1 MLSRTIG
8 GNDPGIDNVMI
19 SVSPAHILI
28 MSPLQVGPYVRLE
41 LGQERAFFIDDGALS
56 HAFVPCGH
64 VTTERTAES
73 VTTTLCTSSV
83 LCVLYIMYIQCLVA
97 IGW

>member
-1 MLSRTIG
+1 
-8 GNDPGIDNVMI
+8 
-19 SVSPAHILI
+19 

-73 VTTTLCTSSV
+73 VTTPHYALLMYSVYCILCTYIVGGNREV
-83 LCVLYIMYIQCLVA
+83 LLL
-97 IGW
+97 